1 MRPMRLILVRH
12 GETDWN
18 AAKRFQGQADIPLNR
33 TGQHQAATVA
43 RVLRHDRVQAII
55 ASDLLRAQE
64 TARVIAIPLQLAVD
78 PDSRWR
84 EMAFGDWEGLTYD
97 ILQHRH
103 PKRLAA
109 WYDDPLQVAPPN
121 GETLTHVANRVR
133 AAWHDLRTSYANQTA
148 VLVAHGG
155 PLRILLCLALGLPPE
170 AHWHFAVD
178 PASLSELLVDGQ
190 DATLIRLNDTA
201 HMRAAINPSP
211 QASEGKE
218 VST

>member
-1 MRPMRLILVRH
+1 MRPMRLLLVRH

-33 TGQHQAATVA
+33 TGQRQAAAVA
-43 RVLRHDRVQAII
+43 RVLQRDTVQAII

-64 TARVIAIPLQLAVD
+64 TARVIAVPLQLTMD
-78 PDSRWR
+78 LDSRWR

-97 ILQHRH
+97 VLQHRH

-133 AAWHDLRTSYANQTA
+133 AAWHDLRARYANQTT

-155 PLRILLCLALGLPPE
+155 PLRLLLCLALGLPPG

-178 PASLSELLVDGQ
+178 PAALSELLVYGQ

-201 HMRAAINPSP
+201 HMRAAIKPLP
-211 QASEGKE
+211 QA
-218 VST
+218 

>member
-1 MRPMRLILVRH
+1 MRPMRLLLVRH

-33 TGQHQAATVA
+33 TGQRQAAAVA
-43 RVLRHDRVQAII
+43 RVLQRDTVQAII

-64 TARVIAIPLQLAVD
+64 TARVIAVPLQLTVD
-78 PDSRWR
+78 LDSRWR
-84 EMAFGDWEGLTYD
+84 EMAFGDWEGLPYD
-97 ILQHRH
+97 VLQHRH

-133 AAWHDLRTSYANQTA
+133 TAWHDLRARYANQTA

-155 PLRILLCLALGLPPE
+155 PLRLLLCLALGLPPG

-178 PASLSELLVDGQ
+178 PAALSELLVYGQ
-190 DATLIRLNDTA
+190 DTTLIRLNDTA
-201 HMRAAINPSP
+201 HMRAAMNPSP
-211 QASEGKE
+211 QA
-218 VST
+218 

>member
-1 MRPMRLILVRH
+1 MRPMRLLLVRH

-33 TGQHQAATVA
+33 TGQRQAAAVA
-43 RVLRHDRVQAII
+43 RVLQRDTVQAII

-64 TARVIAIPLQLAVD
+64 TARVIAVPLQLTVD
-78 PDSRWR
+78 LDSRWR
-84 EMAFGDWEGLTYD
+84 EMAFGDWEGLPYD
-97 ILQHRH
+97 VLQHRH

-133 AAWHDLRTSYANQTA
+133 AAWHDLRARYANQTA
-148 VLVAHGG
+148 LLVAHGG

-178 PASLSELLVDGQ
+178 PAALSELLVYGQ
-190 DATLIRLNDTA
+190 DTTLIRLNDTA
-201 HMRAAINPSP
+201 HMRAAMNPSP
-211 QASEGKE
+211 QA
-218 VST
+218 

>member
-33 TGQHQAATVA
+33 TGQRQAAAVA
-43 RVLRHDRVQAII
+43 RMLRHDTVQAII
-55 ASDLLRAQE
+55 SSDLRRAQE
-64 TARVIAIPLQLAVD
+64 TARVIAAPLQLTIN

-97 ILQHRH
+97 VLQHRH
-103 PKRLAA
+103 PKRLVA
-109 WYDDPLQVAPPN
+109 WYDDPLQMAPPN
-121 GETLTHVANRVR
+121 GETLIHVANRVR
-133 AAWHDLRTSYANQTA
+133 TAWHDLRATYANQTV

-155 PLRILLCLALGLPPE
+155 PLRILLCLALGLPPD
-170 AHWHFAVD
+170 AHWQFAVD
-178 PASLSELLVDGQ
+178 PAALSELLVYGQ

-201 HMRAAINPSP
+201 HLRAAMNPSP

-218 VST
+218 VSP

>member
-1 MRPMRLILVRH
+1 MRLLLVRH

-18 AAKRFQGQADIPLNR
+18 AAKRFQGQADIPLNL
-33 TGQHQAATVA
+33 TGQRQAAAVA
-43 RVLRHDRVQAII
+43 RVLRRDTVQVII

-64 TARVIAIPLQLAVD
+64 TARVIAAPLQLIVN

-97 ILQHRH
+97 VLQHRH
-103 PKRLAA
+103 PKWLAA

-121 GETLTHVANRVR
+121 GETLTHVVNRVR
-133 AAWHDLRTSYANQTA
+133 AAWHDLRATYVNQTA

-155 PLRILLCLALGLPPE
+155 PLRLLLCLALGLPPE
-170 AHWHFAVD
+170 AHWRFAVD
-178 PASLSELLVDGQ
+178 PASLSELLVYGQ

-201 HMRAAINPSP
+201 HMRAEMNPSP
-211 QASEGKE
+211 QASEGKG
-218 VST
+218 VSI